1 MRRFY
6 DFNEKGKAAKVFYA
20 YRFRAELNCA
30 HFLRAFIASK
40 IRSEEAAI
48 SECKKN
54 GFRWKPLKILREKLI
69 RRLRLSPE
77 RGRIP

>member
-1 MRRFY
+1 MLLMKKARRRRF
-6 DFNEKGKAAKVFYA
+6 FYA

-40 IRSEEAAI
+40 IRSEVAAI

-54 GFRWKPLKILREKLI
+54 GFQWKPLKILREKLI
-69 RRLRLSPE
+69 RRRRLSPE
-77 RGRIP
+77 QGRIP